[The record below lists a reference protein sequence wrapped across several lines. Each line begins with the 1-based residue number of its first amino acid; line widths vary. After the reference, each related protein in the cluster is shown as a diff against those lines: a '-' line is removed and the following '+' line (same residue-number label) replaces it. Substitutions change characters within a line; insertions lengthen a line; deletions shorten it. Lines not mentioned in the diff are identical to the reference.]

1 MFLCIVQNFW
11 LSGEG
16 LVCNQLLYI
25 IRGKKKK
32 PHCYLL
38 KVAFQIAQWVKNPPA
53 TQETQ
58 ETWVWSL
65 SWEDSLEEEMAFHSS
80 ILAWKIKW
88 TEEPGG
94 LQSKELDMTE
104 HYHGSFKDLNNVNYR
119 HNWHPNMAKKWV
131 DFSLR
136 VKPVGHQEARFS
148 SVRCK
153 SPLISVLISQV
164 NSADVFKVI
173 LPGCPQISHRLY
185 YSLNGNSH
193 PH

>member
-1 MFLCIVQNFW
+1 MV
-11 LSGEG
+11 
-16 LVCNQLLYI
+16 
-25 IRGKKKK
+25 
-32 PHCYLL
+32 
-38 KVAFQIAQWVKNPPA
+38 QWVKNPPA
-53 TQETQ
+53 MQETQ

-65 SWEDSLEEEMAFHSS
+65 NWEDSLEKEMATHSS

-94 LQSKELDMTE
+94 LQSKELDTTE
-104 HYHGSFKDLNNVNYR
+104 LYQGSFKDLNNVNYR
-119 HNWHPNMAKKWV
+119 HGWRPNMAKKWV

-136 VKPVGHQEARFS
+136 VKLEGHQEARFS
-148 SVRCK
+148 SIRCK
-153 SPLISVLISQV
+153 SPLVSVLTSQV

-185 YSLNGNSH
+185 YSFNGNPH